1 MGKRGIFNDEGEL
14 VEEYWEDETDDWYP
28 SGCGDSQCDGYC
40 QDLLVISSPH
50 WLRLVG
56 GFFASM
62 LRCCLAL

>member
-40 QDLLVISSPH
+40 QIC
-50 WLRLVG
+50 W
-56 GFFASM
+56 
-62 LRCCLAL
+62 